1 MTPHVLRITRTLQVF
16 TSKIM
21 KKSILF
27 SALLLLTA
35 CRTENVPTESIESM
49 GNWDAGLSVESVEV
63 DDYES
68 STQLALS
75 WIAAEAAD
83 HYRVIYIDGIT
94 SKESSIESKETN
106 LTLENLK
113 AGTEYEI
120 SIAACVDSSCS
131 GALLSESASG
141 KTSEEYWQ
149 IQGKGSSYDDA
160 NHVVADGNTLAQV
173 SQLEGDDLKMY
184 YNPGMTNDGSTH
196 TPEEFANQWKGVRIA
211 IADAGAKTFTATDSG
226 IRNVCLLKNEQEGS
240 VCPAGALYVN
250 ASQAVPV
257 KTETE
262 EFVRLFFEASE
273 TDGQHLTKNYY
284 LDSQDG
290 LTGEDFNPSKSSTIC
305 GEEGTGVA
313 MGGECEPTLII
324 DESDGL
330 TNSRQAKVALPLLD
344 SQYWDMEAGTF
355 MVITGEDTC
364 GATRDGL
371 FYAQWDGE
379 EWLVHADE
387 EGCATPLALMGHG
400 PVVLHLGDDNYKLY
414 YEQYTSQEDFTQKPL
429 KMFYTDGNNFE
440 DFESYETA
448 RDVHFVW
455 PDGSDLSVYEESG
468 LGDHFIYLPTV
479 DLTRQYMV
487 LNLGGMD
494 DDTPKEPSTGLGL
507 AILMNP

>member
-1 MTPHVLRITRTLQVF
+1 MRKTP
-16 TSKIM
+16 
-21 KKSILF
+21 
-27 SALLLLTA
+27 LLLFPLLLVLTA
-35 CRTENVPTESIESM
+35 CRSEEPQV
-49 GNWDAGLSVESVEV
+49 GNWDAGLSVENVSV
-63 DDYES
+63 DAYES
-68 STQLALS
+68 STRLALS
-75 WIAAEAAD
+75 WTAAESAD
-83 HYRVIYIDGIT
+83 HYRVIYVDGIT
-94 SKESSIESKETN
+94 SKENSVDTEETE

-113 AGTEYEI
+113 AGTEYQI
-120 SIAACVDSSCS
+120 SIAACVDSDCS
-131 GALLSESASG
+131 EALLSESISG

-149 IQGKGSSYDDA
+149 IQGEGSSYADA
-160 NHVVADGNTLAQV
+160 DHVVADGNTLAQV
-173 SQLEGDDLKMY
+173 SQLEEDDLKMY
-184 YNPGMTNDGSTH
+184 YNPGMSNDGSPH
-196 TPEEFANQWKGVRIA
+196 TPEEFSNQWKGVRIA
-211 IADAGAKTFTATDSG
+211 IADAGAKTFTAIDSG
-226 IRNVCLLKNEQEGS
+226 IRNVCLLNNKES
-240 VCPAGALYVN
+240 TCPDGALYVN

-273 TDGQHLTKNYY
+273 TGGEHLTKNYY

-305 GEEGTGVA
+305 GEEDTGVA

-330 TNSRQAKVALPLLD
+330 TNSRQAKVALPLLE

-379 EWLVHADE
+379 DWIVSTDE
-387 EGCATPLALMGHG
+387 DDCAIPLALMGHG
-400 PVVLHLGDDNYKLY
+400 PVVLHLGEDKYKLY
-414 YEQYTSQEDFTQKPL
+414 YEQYTSQKDFTQKPL

-455 PDGSDLSVYEESG
+455 PDGSELTVYEESG

>member
-1 MTPHVLRITRTLQVF
+1 
-16 TSKIM
+16 M
-21 KKSILF
+21 KKTPLLLF
-27 SALLLLTA
+27 SFLLVLTA
-35 CRTENVPTESIESM
+35 CRTEV
-49 GNWDAGLSVESVEV
+49 GNWDAGLNVENVSV

-75 WIAAEAAD
+75 WTAAESAD
-83 HYRVIYIDGIT
+83 HYRVIYTDDIT
-94 SKESSIESKETN
+94 SKENSVDTEETE

-120 SIAACVDSSCS
+120 SIAVCADSNCS
-131 GALLSESASG
+131 STLFSESVSG

-149 IQGKGSSYDDA
+149 IQGEGSSYADA
-160 NHVVADGNTLAQV
+160 DHVVADGNTLAQV
-173 SQLEGDDLKMY
+173 SRLEGEDLKMY
-184 YNPGMTNDGSTH
+184 YNPGISNDGSIR

-211 IADAGAKTFTATDSG
+211 IADAGAKTFTAIDSG
-226 IRNVCLLKNEQEGS
+226 IRNVCIPVTDNA
-240 VCPAGALYVN
+240 CPDGTLYVS

-257 KTETE
+257 KTGTE
-262 EFVRLFFEASE
+262 EFVRLFFEATE
-273 TDGQHLTKNYY
+273 TGGQKLTRNYY

-305 GEEGTGVA
+305 GEEDTGVS

-344 SQYWDMEAGTF
+344 SQYWNMEAGTF
-355 MVITGEDTC
+355 MIITGEDTC
-364 GATRDGL
+364 GQTRDGL

-379 EWLVHADE
+379 EWIVRTDE
-387 EGCATPLALMGHG
+387 DGCATPLALMGHG
-400 PVVLHLGDDNYKLY
+400 PVLLHLGKDNYKLY
-414 YEQYTSQEDFTQKPL
+414 YEQYTSQKDFTQKPL

-455 PDGSDLSVYEESG
+455 PNGEELSVYEESG

-479 DLTRQYMV
+479 DLARQYMV

-494 DDTPKEPSTGLGL
+494 DDSPQEPSTGLGL